1 MLNKKCLAQSFLQCV
16 RSYSVSAKLIK
27 EKLLIQQ
34 TTYDTDDW
42 TNISGR
48 FEPFVGADLYK
59 KRNHPLRL
67 AQEEIVSL
75 LTKHNPELPIF
86 KDLNPI
92 EPNTSAA
99 KDPNTFYV
107 NRNLML
113 RTHTINR
120 TIKLL
125 KSHNDF
131 VMVVDLYRK
140 CQMDAIHFPAFHRV
154 NFVRTFDSDAQRDK
168 THLKDEQQTT
178 IIDLAKHLIG
188 SDIKYRWTD
197 VNSASTQPS
206 WMFEIY
212 HQNEWQRISS
222 GGLIRNEIFE
232 KSDRPNSIGW
242 EIAINLDRLAMTLY
256 NIFDI
261 RQLWNASPNFLHQ
274 FEPKTIIPNKN
285 QTTSNVKTIAENLAT
300 RPKIQVKPTFSPKK
314 IQHEMRISYILPND
328 VDLETFPVDDL
339 CKFIQ
344 KHTDGSA
351 QEVIVSTVKF
361 GIRLTAIV
369 INEISFWLF
378 LQVKLFETY
387 FHPDLESY
395 ILNIAV
401 VYKKGQQT
409 SKCELKNIHDN
420 VKAHAAHTFNL
431 SLRT

>member
-1 MLNKKCLAQSFLQCV
+1 MLNRKCIAKSFLRCV

-42 TNISGR
+42 TNITGR

-59 KRNHPLRL
+59 KRNHPLTL

-75 LTKHNPELPIF
+75 LTKQNPELPIF

-92 EPNTSAA
+92 EPNTSTE
-99 KDPNTFYV
+99 KEPNTFYV
-107 NRNLML
+107 NQNLML

-120 TIKLL
+120 TVKLL
-125 KSHNDF
+125 KAHNDF
-131 VMVVDLYRK
+131 VMIVDLYRK

-154 NFVRTFDSDAQRDK
+154 NIVRTFDCDAQRDK
-168 THLKDEQQTT
+168 TNLKDEQQTT
-178 IIDLAKHLIG
+178 LIELAKHLIG

-197 VNSASTQPS
+197 VNSASTEPS

-222 GGLIRNEIFE
+222 GGLIRNKILT
-232 KSDRPNSIGW
+232 KSERPNSVGW

-261 RQLWNASPNFLHQ
+261 RQLWNSSPNFLRR
-274 FEPKTIIPNKN
+274 FEPKTIIPRKT
-285 QTTSNVKTIAENLAT
+285 QTTSGVKTTAENLAA
-300 RPKIQVKPTFSPKK
+300 RPKIEVIQTFKPKK
-314 IQHEMRISYILPND
+314 KQHEMRISYILPND

-344 KHTDGSA
+344 KHTDGFA
-351 QEVIVSTVKF
+351 QEVIS
-361 GIRLTAIV
+361 
-369 INEISFWLF
+369 
-378 LQVKLFETY
+378 
-387 FHPDLESY
+387 
-395 ILNIAV
+395 
-401 VYKKGQQT
+401 
-409 SKCELKNIHDN
+409 
-420 VKAHAAHTFNL
+420 
-431 SLRT
+431 